1 MDHAVITL
9 YKMLGSLHDVARGR
23 LEMKPVPAVFPG
35 PSKKGET
42 MGEAR
47 HEKTALDGGKPVRNE
62 PLPLEFPGAHYY
74 DQEEVDAAVRVLK
87 SRSPYRYY
95 GLDHQREV
103 ENFEKEFAA
112 FLGVPYAVAVSS
124 GTGALHVALSALGV
138 GPGQEVIIPAY
149 LWVAVIAAVVNHG
162 AIPVLADIDETFGLN
177 PAAVEKQ
184 ITPRTA
190 GIIAVH
196 MSGAP
201 VDVEAVSKV
210 AKAHNLFLLED
221 CAQCC
226 GGRIGGRPVGTFG
239 DMGIFSFQLN
249 KNMTAGEGGCVVTR
263 DQRLYQRA
271 VAAQDLGYARDAKG
285 RLIEDD
291 PTLTLWGRGYRM
303 DEMRGAVL
311 RVQLRKLPRV
321 IASMHQSKYR
331 IRQALEQF
339 PQVQLR
345 RVVDPAGDTGCFL
358 IATYADAATA
368 REVCRALRAEG
379 IFTYPQGLSNIVMTD
394 WGLHLYTNNGG
405 LLHHASVDG
414 RGFPWNLAENAESHP
429 SYERGTC
436 PAADSLF
443 DRSIIIAVPSCLT
456 ARDEDDLILAFEKVL
471 GRLDTASKQDAA
483 P

>member
-1 MDHAVITL
+1 M
-9 YKMLGSLHDVARGR
+9 R
-23 LEMKPVPAVFPG
+23 KP
-35 PSKKGET
+35 KD
-42 MGEAR
+42 
-47 HEKTALDGGKPVRNE
+47 EKTAIEGGQPVRSA

-74 DQEEVDAAVRVLK
+74 DQEEVDAVVRVLK

-95 GLDHQREV
+95 GLDLQGEV
-103 ENFEKEFAA
+103 ETFEKEFSG
-112 FLGVPYAVAVSS
+112 FLGVPHAVAVSS

-138 GPGQEVIIPAY
+138 GPGQEVIVPAY

-190 GIIAVH
+190 GIILVH

-201 VDVEAVSKV
+201 SNVEEVRKV
-210 AKAHNLFLLED
+210 ARAHNLFLLED

-226 GGRIGGRPVGTFG
+226 GGRVGGQPVGTFG

-271 VAAQDLGYARDAKG
+271 VAAHDLGYARDSKG

-291 PTLTLWGRGYRM
+291 PSLSLWGRGYRM
-303 DEMRGAVL
+303 DEMRAAIL
-311 RVQLRKLPRV
+311 RVQLRKLPR
-321 IASMHQSKYR
+321 IIESMHRSKYR
-331 IRQALEQF
+331 IRKVLEQF
-339 PQVQLR
+339 PWVQLR
-345 RVVDPAGDTGCFL
+345 RMIDPAGDTGCFL
-358 IATYADAATA
+358 ITTYADAATA
-368 REVCRALRAEG
+368 REVSRALRAEG
-379 IFTYPQGLSNIVMTD
+379 IFTHPQGLSNIVMSN
-394 WGLHLYTNNGG
+394 WGLHLYSNNGS
-405 LLHHASVDG
+405 LLHRASTDT
-414 RGFPWNLAENAESHP
+414 RGFPWKLAENSESHP
-429 SYERGTC
+429 GYGRGTC

-443 DRSIIIAVPSCLT
+443 ERSIIIAIPSCLT
-456 ARDEDDLILAFEKVL
+456 LRDEDDIIHAFEKVL
-471 GRLDTASKQDAA
+471 GRLDTASKQDVV